1 MGTQKLTMNSNW
13 KRLNIAEN
21 KKELRIDRKVSFPSN
36 LYLERRTHTPIL
48 YASWLP
54 PEEDDPRPKTGK
66 KRRAFQKSTGS
77 DIPRQAALTSIY
89 WVKEKQRELVDL
101 VRKKEEEITEKSLA
115 DYWEIHLPDFIESKK
130 NRNSFEKLVRDEKNK
145 WNSPT
150 YGLSKEEFAHKNVD
164 LISRKDYESYFKTL
178 SIGMQSQQK
187 TLIKKLIE
195 IAESDFI
202 GHQFPSFPTITKP
215 QKQQVKHFQRD
226 EWEKLMGCINQL
238 SGGFARENLS
248 IEQYKELEYK
258 QSNRKNH
265 RNWVDLFDAIWVQY
279 YWFLRSQ
286 DMEKLKIEW
295 FRDESEHYEYVLT
308 NQDPKSRR
316 KIVETRNINPE
327 GYKFFKRLLNRR
339 EEKGYLIFP
348 HLERPVG
355 NEADS
360 SVLPTLNFLL
370 KAAMEGSL
378 PNVSSN
384 ARYWTT
390 LRHTAFRL
398 TLEENKA
405 LGVPPEINAFA
416 ENGHTSAD
424 QLRKTYLRFID
435 QEGTALK
442 SREMIAPRKQV
453 RWGGRFKSKKD
464 IQ

>member
-1 MGTQKLTMNSNW
+1 MKDW
-13 KRLNIAEN
+13 KSLNIAEN
-21 KKELRIDRKVSFPSN
+21 RSELGIDRKVSFPSN
-36 LYLERRTHTPIL
+36 LYLNRRSHTPIL

-66 KRRAFQKSTGS
+66 KRRAYQKSTGT
-77 DIPRQAALTSIY
+77 DNERQGALTAIY
-89 WVKEKQRELVDL
+89 WVKEKQRNIVLEM
-101 VRKKEEEITEKSLA
+101 KNKEEESTQKSLA
-115 DYWEIHLPDFIESKK
+115 DYWEIYLPEFIESKK
-130 NRNSFEKLVRDEKNK
+130 DRNSFEKLVRDEKNK

-150 YGLSKEEFAHKNVD
+150 YGLSKEDFAQKNVD

-348 HLERPVG
+348 HVTRKKEG
-355 NEADS
+355 GAEAKTMRD
-360 SVLPTLNFLL
+360 LNFLL
-370 KAAMEGSL
+370 KEAVKIAL
-378 PNVSSN
+378 PKFPVKY
-384 ARYWTT
+384 ADLTT
-390 LRHTAFRL
+390 IRHTSLRHHLEDDPSLGDRTKIVDFAKNAL
-398 TLEENKA
+398 TS
-405 LGVPPEINAFA
+405 PEML
-416 ENGHTSAD
+416 
-424 QLRKTYLRFID
+424 QKTYLDFI
-435 QEGTALK
+435 
-442 SREMIAPRKQV
+442 SREATLRES
-453 RWGGRFKSKKD
+453 KSKMRSSSYSLVKRV
-464 IQ
+464 